1 MPVKK
6 DIDIPV
12 VEEVYVAAEKVY
24 NESFKVEEWN
34 AYLINNRDETI
45 EMALIVSKGYDDEKQ
60 TSVIRHKLEKLPS
73 KSFAKIEFLQE
84 EVLKLNNQ
92 FQVTFFAGGKMFE
105 KKYIFRKNSV
115 NEKAL
120 REIPIIPNR
129 GILAE

>member
-1 MPVKK
+1 MKK